1 MKKKGLIISTV
12 VMVVVL
18 IASLTTATY
27 AWFTADST
35 TTITPIDFSVS
46 AGSDVSIGLKT
57 DNTYA
62 ETVTSGSF
70 MSGTTVIADG
80 FLTEG
85 VPNGTIPTANTS
97 YWNGTNN
104 LGSSIDMQLDLSGM
118 EKAVGTGKVGG
129 SAATAALASLRTE
142 ATSTVDGMVKASGY
156 GAAVT
161 TTTTERAFAQRDY
174 LDVVIGV
181 QATAT
186 DLEKIFCNIT
196 INPRSDDRDL
206 GMNAAIHVA
215 WKIDGSLVDD
225 ADGNVDFYDKNTG
238 DTQAADYHL
247 GTTTASIAK
256 TAVNGNTN
264 TVPYGGTTSQVLNN
278 GAKNLAI
285 TIDDAGTGNFI
296 SREKIYQ
303 IHLLI
308 WIDGAD
314 EDCVQAAQGV
324 GSQIFINFSASAP
337 ARANA

>member
-35 TTITPIDFSVS
+35 TTIEPIEFSVS

-80 FLTEG
+80 FLTDG
-85 VPNGTIPTANTS
+85 VPNGTIPTENAA
-97 YWNGTNN
+97 YWDGTNN
-104 LGSSIDMQLDLSGM
+104 LGSSIDMQLDLSDM
-118 EKAVGTGKVGG
+118 KKAVGTGKVGG
-129 SAATAALASLRTE
+129 DAATAALASLRTE
-142 ATSTVDGMVKASGY
+142 ATSSVDGMVMASGY
-156 GAAVT
+156 GSAVT

-186 DLEKIFCNIT
+186 DLEKVICNIT
-196 INPRSDDRDL
+196 INPRSTDRDL

-215 WKIDGSLVDD
+215 WKINGSLVNG

-238 DTQAADYHL
+238 DPQSGDYHL

-256 TAVNGNTN
+256 TAVGGNTN
-264 TVPYGGTTSQVLNN
+264 TVPYGGTSSQVLNN

-285 TIDDAGTGNFI
+285 TITDAGSGNFV
-296 SREKIYQ
+296 SREEIFQ

-324 GSQIFINFSASAP
+324 GSQIYINFSAVAP
-337 ARANA
+337 ARQTV

>member
-1 MKKKGLIISTV
+1 
-12 VMVVVL
+12 MVVVL

-35 TTITPIDFSVS
+35 TTIEPIEFSVS

-80 FLTEG
+80 FLTDG
-85 VPNGTIPTANTS
+85 VPNGTIPTANAA
-97 YWNGTNN
+97 YWDGTNN

-118 EKAVGTGKVGG
+118 KKAVGTGKVGG
-129 SAATAALASLRTE
+129 AAATAALTSLRTE
-142 ATSTVDGMVKASGY
+142 ATNSVDGMVMASGY
-156 GAAVT
+156 GSAVT

-186 DLEKIFCNIT
+186 DLEKIICNIT
-196 INPRSDDRDL
+196 INPRSTDRDL

-215 WKIDGSLVDD
+215 WKIDGSLVNG

-238 DTQAADYHL
+238 DKQTADYHL

-256 TAVNGNTN
+256 TAVNNNTN

-285 TIDDAGTGNFI
+285 TIADAGTGKFV
-296 SREKIYQ
+296 SRDKIYQ

-324 GSQIFINFSASAP
+324 GSQIYINFSADAP
-337 ARANA
+337 ARATV